1 MGPWRFAVSA
11 KISRLAATVLMP
23 LAFSACSWFTDFKD
37 QPAIQPW
44 DSVADTIAPRG
55 QPVNSVPI
63 TGSITP
69 GYTFSYRALPNVVD
83 SMSVL
88 PNPRAPGSLSAAEL
102 DSSLA
107 SGQRYYQQNC
117 AVCHGDAGNGL
128 GPATKYGVPAINLMT
143 DMTKSRTDGYVY
155 GMMRNGRGSMP
166 SYNRIEEPD
175 RWDVVNYLRG
185 LQGKLGR
192 TVPTG
197 PPDKAA
203 VFAYAKRFLNAPYYW
218 GGRTVFGID
227 CSGFVQSVF
236 AAFDVRLPR
245 DSKLQAAQGTL
256 VADRAASVPADLA
269 FFGSPELGIH
279 HVGLLLPC
287 GEIIHASNMV
297 RVDDMTDEGIRN
309 RENGEITHR
318 TQEIRRVM

>member
-63 TGSITP
+63 TGSVTP

-88 PNPRAPGSLSAAEL
+88 SNPRAPGSLSAAEL

-107 SGQRYYQQNC
+107 NGRRYYQQNC

-143 DMTKSRTDGYVY
+143 DMTKTRTDGYVY

-197 PPDKAA
+197 PLGYPGQTGFTIPTYTRTAPTRPSPMWRPPAAAA
-203 VFAYAKRFLNAPYYW
+203 VTPKPAGELTTPKPAAK
-218 GGRTVFGID
+218 
-227 CSGFVQSVF
+227 
-236 AAFDVRLPR
+236 
-245 DSKLQAAQGTL
+245 GT
-256 VADRAASVPADLA
+256 
-269 FFGSPELGIH
+269 H
-279 HVGLLLPC
+279 
-287 GEIIHASNMV
+287 
-297 RVDDMTDEGIRN
+297 
-309 RENGEITHR
+309 
-318 TQEIRRVM
+318 